1 MKITLIISTLSAG
14 GAERNIVL
22 LANFLSKKF
31 DVNIL
36 TLQSKNSNI
45 FYEINSN
52 IKVSF
57 QNILKKKKIIIFR

>member
-52 IKVSF
+52 IKVSSL
-57 QNILKKKKIIIFR
+57 NILKKIIIF

>member
-1 MKITLIISTLSAG
+1 MKITLIISTLSSG

-36 TLQSKNSNI
+36 TFQST
-45 FYEINSN
+45 
-52 IKVSF
+52 
-57 QNILKKKKIIIFR
+57 LKDTYF